1 MTEIIN
7 TTPHCVNVVDTEGK
21 VIRTFEPSGIS
32 VRLSAKTVD
41 AGELDGIRLSKT
53 EYGNPEGLPEMANDV
68 YYIVS
73 AMVKNA
79 LPGRSDLL
87 VPAEQV
93 RDSEGRIIGCRS
105 LGL

>member
-7 TTPHCVNVVDTEGK
+7 TTPHAVNVVDTEGK
-21 VIRTFEPSGIS
+21 VIRTFEPSRIS

-41 AGELDGIRLSKT
+41 AGELDGIRLTRT
-53 EYGNPEGLPEMANDV
+53 EYGNPEGLPEEADGV

-73 AMVKNA
+73 AMVKSA
-79 LPGRSDLL
+79 LPGRPDLL
-87 VPAEQV
+87 VSAEQV

>member
-7 TTPHCVNVVDTEGK
+7 TTPHAVNVVDTEGK
-21 VIRTFEPSGIS
+21 VIRTFKPLIS

-41 AGELDGIRLSKT
+41 AGELDGIRLTRT